1 MPMWHVK
8 EDLFLSFNAQIF
20 CSSQVETWI
29 WENHGDSAQGEVTA
43 NCYEAAC
50 QPMLPLQSRPG
61 LQRACFLWS
70 WVPLLCFCPFQ
81 ECTTVFLWCLQDW
94 CGDWDWQ
101 CWQWRWH
108 QQTEVVS
115 TTSHCP
121 IERQD
126 ARLSRRQGCN
136 WRCLFEWPVGRW
148 PKSHEQ
154 PDGHS
159 DAFPAVED
167 SLHVWHKGF
176 FPPSEST
183 PWWCCSIQIFVVQGS
198 KSLPCHHLS
207 VSLPRLRKPF

>member
-1 MPMWHVK
+1 MKRHVNQCFRFNRDPAFK
-8 EDLFLSFNAQIF
+8 ERVFCEVGYHFFVFVLSKNVRLFFSDA
-20 CSSQVETWI
+20 
-29 WENHGDSAQGEVTA
+29 
-43 NCYEAAC
+43 
-50 QPMLPLQSRPG
+50 
-61 LQRACFLWS
+61 
-70 WVPLLCFCPFQ
+70 
-81 ECTTVFLWCLQDW
+81 LQDW

-183 PWWCCSIQIFVVQGS
+183 PWWCWSIQIFVVQGS